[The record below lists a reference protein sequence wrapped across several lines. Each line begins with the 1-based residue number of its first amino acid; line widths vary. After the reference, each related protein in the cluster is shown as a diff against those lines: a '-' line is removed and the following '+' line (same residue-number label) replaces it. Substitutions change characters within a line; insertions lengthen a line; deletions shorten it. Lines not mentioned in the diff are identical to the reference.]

1 MQYRNS
7 IAQSVM
13 DMSKNIQ
20 KLQLYLASEK
30 EKIQNLSRK
39 QKIRYIAGYYWLWI
53 LGIGTALFLTGY
65 VIYRTAFTP
74 KDFWF
79 YGVFA
84 NSPVN
89 VGDISA
95 CRRDFIDFAGYDT
108 KKKMVE
114 MNAAV
119 WFDPTIKG
127 GTANSYYQAFV
138 AMVESGDLDV
148 VVMSSAGLK
157 GIGSSGRLM
166 DLMDERVIDL
176 FREYEDRIVYCEPY
190 DEDYSASQVPVG
202 IDVSDS
208 LLVTKYNL
216 YENDCVLGIGAYT
229 KRPENVKS
237 FLAFILPE
245 GS

>member
-1 MQYRNS
+1 
-7 IAQSVM
+7 
-13 DMSKNIQ
+13 MSKNMR
-20 KLQLYLASEK
+20 KLRSYLAAEK
-30 EKIQNLSRK
+30 EKIRILSLK
-39 QKIRYIAGYYWLWI
+39 QKIRYITGYYWLWI

-65 VIYRTAFTP
+65 VIYRAAFTP

-89 VGDISA
+89 IGDVSG
-95 CRRDFIDFAGYDT
+95 CRRDFINFAGYDT
-108 KKKMVE
+108 REKKVE

-119 WFDPTIKG
+119 WFDPSVRG

-138 AMVESGDLDV
+138 ATVESGDLDV

-166 DLMDERVIDL
+166 DLTDERVNDL
-176 FREYEDRIVYCEPY
+176 FQKYEDRIIYCDPY
-190 DEDYSASQVPVG
+190 DEDYGTSQVPVG

-208 LLVTKYNL
+208 LLVTKYSL

-237 FLAFILPE
+237 FLAFILSE
-245 GS
+245 DS